1 MHFIILTLKNV
12 KAIDYREQA
21 LNITKYLNNAS
32 SQQIQDLIMLGG
44 LYSGIE
50 NNKALDYMQS
60 AIKLAQNTNNESQY
74 RNAITAL
81 GYHFFDQGKFDA
93 TLKLAKESYTIS
105 KKLNDELNQ
114 AYNLYHIGNTLYFLG
129 DYSNALS
136 YINKSID
143 IQKEKGFDNLEL
155 SSYLT
160 SQLIYKIQGKT
171 INKDNIIS
179 FLKKIEG
186 EPDYQLYIN
195 NAYKIYLLLN
205 EKSYI
210 KDAYNQ
216 VLLAKEVNHQSTSFM
231 YKLVIDEYNKVF
243 K

>member
-1 MHFIILTLKNV
+1 MII
-12 KAIDYREQA
+12 
-21 LNITKYLNNAS
+21 
-32 SQQIQDLIMLGG
+32 
-44 LYSGIE
+44 
-50 NNKALDYMQS
+50 
-60 AIKLAQNTNNESQY
+60 
-74 RNAITAL
+74 
-81 GYHFFDQGKFDA
+81 
-93 TLKLAKESYTIS
+93 
-105 KKLNDELNQ
+105 
-114 AYNLYHIGNTLYFLG
+114 
-129 DYSNALS
+129 
-136 YINKSID
+136 
-143 IQKEKGFDNLEL
+143 
-155 SSYLT
+155 

-216 VLLAKEVNHQSTSFM
+216 VLLAKEINHQSTSFM
-231 YKLVIDEYNKVF
+231 YKLVVDEYNKVF